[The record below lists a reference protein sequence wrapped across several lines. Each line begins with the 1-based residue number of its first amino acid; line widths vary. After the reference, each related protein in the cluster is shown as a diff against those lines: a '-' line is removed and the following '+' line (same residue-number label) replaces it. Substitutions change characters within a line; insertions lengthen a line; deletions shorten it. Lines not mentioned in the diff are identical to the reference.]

1 MKIFFFWLTRC
12 KPAEQEREKEKS
24 SAQKEKEKARLCC
37 ETKSDEKQNLKT
49 RGPGRALS
57 LRKKFQNHITM
68 LRNYQTILGLLQNS
82 KREIEIQSVDLD
94 YTGLINLANEMR
106 RLDRVATLVVGGNS
120 TADMVN
126 SIISTSGD
134 RFNIKFA
141 HP

>member
-1 MKIFFFWLTRC
+1 
-12 KPAEQEREKEKS
+12 
-24 SAQKEKEKARLCC
+24 
-37 ETKSDEKQNLKT
+37 
-49 RGPGRALS
+49 
-57 LRKKFQNHITM
+57 M